1 MRVTLPQ
8 LVCLVGNVA
17 HMFAVQDIFNVSAM
31 DVDRFDPTPIYK
43 QVAKAIRNR
52 IKSGEL
58 QPRDPVPSE
67 SKMVSDY
74 DVARDTARR
83 AVALLRS
90 EGWVVTLPQRGTF
103 VSDTPGTPPGT

>member
-1 MRVTLPQ
+1 
-8 LVCLVGNVA
+8 
-17 HMFAVQDIFNVSAM
+17 M

-43 QVAKAIRNR
+43 QVATALRDR

-58 QPRDPVPSE
+58 KPRDPIPSE
-67 SKMVSDY
+67 SKMVADY

-83 AVALLRS
+83 AIALLRS

-103 VSDTPGTPPGT
+103 VSDSPGTPPSS

>member
-1 MRVTLPQ
+1 
-8 LVCLVGNVA
+8 
-17 HMFAVQDIFNVSAM
+17 MFAVEDISNVPVM

-52 IKSGEL
+52 IESGEL
-58 QPRDPVPSE
+58 QPRDPIPSE

-83 AVALLRS
+83 AMALLRS

-103 VSDTPGTPPGT
+103 VSDSPGTPPST